1 MKSLKLETSVIFWIC
16 ITGLAIILILILPSV
31 HACNGGYNFRIEK
44 TENCAGPDPVVKI
57 QENFIVSLSRRC
69 LVRSHGCVEIKG
81 YENATAVYIVRV
93 FGIPVIKGEQDL
105 CAKISKWSLAYPIL
119 NTFNFPNT
127 CPVEKTTICADSKHV
142 VNANPFKQFLPLLF
156 GKPVLEIKIKHNN
169 GDSCIR
175 MQAEMFK
182 ENYSKNKS
190 AESNKD

>member
-1 MKSLKLETSVIFWIC
+1 MISLKCESSVIFWFY
-16 ITGLAIILILILPSV
+16 ITSVVIIFSSVFPSV
-31 HACNGGYNFRIEK
+31 HACNGGYKLRIEK

-57 QENFIVSLSRRC
+57 EENFNVSLSRRC

-119 NTFNFPNT
+119 NTFNFPNK

-156 GKPVLEIKIKHNN
+156 GKPVLEINIKHNN
-169 GDSCIR
+169 VRRFLYQNAS
-175 MQAEMFK
+175 
-182 ENYSKNKS
+182 
-190 AESNKD
+190 